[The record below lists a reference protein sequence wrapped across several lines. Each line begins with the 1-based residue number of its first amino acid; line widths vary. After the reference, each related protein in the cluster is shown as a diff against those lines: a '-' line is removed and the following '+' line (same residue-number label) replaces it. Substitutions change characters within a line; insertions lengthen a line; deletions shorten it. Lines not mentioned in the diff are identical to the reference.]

1 MPPTPRNPAQKR
13 YLKRFLS
20 VMAVYVV
27 SIVAVSYI
35 FSHFHPAGPVAYVLA
50 ALPGLPIIGVIAVI
64 GLYLAEEKDEF
75 ERSVLVESMLW
86 GIGFT
91 MALSSVW
98 GLLEIYAGVPK
109 MWVFLVG
116 PIFCGAY
123 GLATPLIRLR
133 YR

>member
-1 MPPTPRNPAQKR
+1 MPTPRSPAQKR
-13 YLKRFLS
+13 YLKRFLPT
-20 VMAVYVV
+20 MAAYIVV
-27 SIVAVSYI
+27 IFGSSYA
-35 FSHFHPAGPVAYVLA
+35 FSHLHPTGLLAYALA
-50 ALPGLPIIGVIAVI
+50 IAPGIPILGVIAVI
-64 GLYLAEEKDEF
+64 GLYIAEEKDEF

-91 MALSSVW
+91 IALCTVW
-98 GLLEIYAGVPK
+98 GLLENYVGVPRL
-109 MWVFLVG
+109 WVFLVG

>member
-1 MPPTPRNPAQKR
+1 MSAQRNPAQKR
-13 YLKRFLS
+13 YLRRFLS
-20 VMAVYVV
+20 VMVVYALA
-27 SIVAVSYI
+27 IVAVSYT
-35 FSHFHPAGPVAYVLA
+35 FRYFHPAGLLAYALA
-50 ALPGLPIIGVIAVI
+50 AAPGLPILGVIAVI

-91 MALSSVW
+91 LAVSSVW
-98 GLLEIYAGVPK
+98 GLLEVYAGAPR

-116 PIFCGAY
+116 PMFCGAY
-123 GLATPLIRLR
+123 GLATPVIRMR

>member
-1 MPPTPRNPAQKR
+1 MSNPRTPAQKR
-13 YLKRFLS
+13 YLARFLPT
-20 VMAVYVV
+20 MAAYVV
-27 SIVAVSYI
+27 VIFGASYG
-35 FSHFHPAGPVAYVLA
+35 FKLFHPTGIAAYALA
-50 ALPGLPIIGVIAVI
+50 IAPGIPILGVIAVI

-75 ERSVLVESMLW
+75 QRSVLIESMLW

-91 MALSSVW
+91 VALCTVW
-98 GLLEIYAGVPK
+98 GLLEIYAGVPRL
-109 MWVFLVG
+109 WVFLVG

>member
-1 MPPTPRNPAQKR
+1 MSAPRTPAQKR
-13 YLKRFLS
+13 YLRRFLPT
-20 VMAVYVV
+20 MAAYVAAV
-27 SIVAVSYI
+27 FAVS
-35 FSHFHPAGPVAYVLA
+35 FGFKLLHPTGVLA
-50 ALPGLPIIGVIAVI
+50 YALAVIPGIPILGVIAVI

-75 ERSVLVESMLW
+75 QRSVLVESMLR

-91 MALSSVW
+91 VALCTVW
-98 GLLEIYAGVPK
+98 GLLEIYVGVPRL
-109 MWVFLVG
+109 WVFMVG

>member
-1 MPPTPRNPAQKR
+1 
-13 YLKRFLS
+13 
-20 VMAVYVV
+20 MAVYALA
-27 SIVAVSYI
+27 IITVSYV
-35 FSHFHPAGPVAYVLA
+35 FSHFHPAGVLA
-50 ALPGLPIIGVIAVI
+50 YALAVAPGIPILGVIAVI

-91 MALSSVW
+91 LALCSIW
-98 GLLEIYAGVPK
+98 GLLEVYAGVQR

-116 PIFCGAY
+116 PIFCGVY

>member
-1 MPPTPRNPAQKR
+1 MPTLRNPAQKR
-13 YLKRFLS
+13 YIKRFLPT
-20 VMAVYVV
+20 MAAY
-27 SIVAVSYI
+27 IAVIFGASYA
-35 FSHFHPAGPVAYVLA
+35 FDRFHPTGIAAYALA
-50 ALPGLPIIGVIAVI
+50 IAPGIPILGVIAVI

-91 MALSSVW
+91 VALCTVW
-98 GLLEIYAGVPK
+98 GLLEIYAGAPK